1 MGIIKKLSAILCN
14 TTAYRLW
21 QAPFARAKLAPVLHH
36 NDFDKIQRVLDVG
49 CGPGTNCRYFEKS
62 DYTGFDINPS
72 YIRYAQE
79 KYKRNFV
86 VQDVCTFEAS
96 ASERFDFIL
105 LNSLLHHLSDDDT
118 HRILGQLGKL
128 VRPGGFVH
136 IVDLVLPARRG
147 IPRWLAESDRGD
159 FPRPLPAW
167 ESIFT
172 THFRTSV
179 FEPYPIK
186 LFGIDLWNLVYFKG
200 EPKS

>member
-1 MGIIKKLSAILCN
+1 MKYGKVSAEFSVKRRNSKIGNMDEVDLLSSIS
-14 TTAYRLW
+14 
-21 QAPFARAKLAPVLHH
+21 
-36 NDFDKIQRVLDVG
+36 IQG
-49 CGPGTNCRYFEKS
+49 N
-62 DYTGFDINPS
+62 INPS

-118 HRILGQLGKL
+118 HRILGQLAKL
-128 VRPGGFVH
+128 VSPGGFVH

-159 FPRPLPAW
+159 FPRPLSAW
-167 ESIFT
+167 EGIFT

-179 FEPYPIK
+179 FEPFPIK

-200 EPKS
+200 EPKE